1 MKADKI
7 VFFMVYTLLAVGC
20 GGIIGSMISDRQRA
34 KHEAEIVRDTIWDTT
49 RVVLPVAKDSAVVR
63 YIVVPIK
70 KDTGTNGIYAQNQ
83 AEFMH
88 GEPCQA
94 LSVDSDGAGV
104 VLPIEQKHYGDSTYD
119 AWVSGYMARLD
130 SINVYRR
137 TIENTVIVKTKTTRW
152 NVGLVGGDGYGM
164 SSRRVEPFVG
174 VGISYRLYPP

>member
-1 MKADKI
+1 MKVDKI

-70 KDTGTNGIYAQNQ
+70 KDTGTSGTN
-83 AEFMH
+83 

-137 TIENTVIVKTKTTRW
+137 TIENTVIVRTKTTRW
-152 NVGLVGGDGYGM
+152 NVGLVGGYGFGM

-174 VGISYRLYPP
+174 VGISYILYPP